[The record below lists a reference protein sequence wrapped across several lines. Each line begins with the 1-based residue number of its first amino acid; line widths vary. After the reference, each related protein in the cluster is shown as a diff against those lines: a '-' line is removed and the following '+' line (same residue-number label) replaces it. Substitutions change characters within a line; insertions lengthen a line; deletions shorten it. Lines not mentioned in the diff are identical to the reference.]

1 MTILHCM
8 HHGFTLSMSSLVFTY
23 GIWYFK
29 KNKNLCHCAFL
40 FFCSHS
46 ATLCVSLKKKIVIVV
61 LFCLLQPYVWTGP
74 SISMCSPLME
84 TAIERPSM
92 CIWTYVMMTTFKATQ
107 RLDEHEDYEWKKTD
121 FNELSPAVNLRSTD
135 LMQRVCYMRFYVIS
149 FTYSV

>member
-1 MTILHCM
+1 MDCWITKTIGSCSPGSCVCRPLWFKKKKVVQKTPIMTILHCM

-23 GIWYFK
+23 GIWYFN
-29 KNKNLCHCAFL
+29 KNKNLCHCAFFYFL

-107 RLDEHEDYEWKKTD
+107 RNK
-121 FNELSPAVNLRSTD
+121 F
-135 LMQRVCYMRFYVIS
+135 
-149 FTYSV
+149 